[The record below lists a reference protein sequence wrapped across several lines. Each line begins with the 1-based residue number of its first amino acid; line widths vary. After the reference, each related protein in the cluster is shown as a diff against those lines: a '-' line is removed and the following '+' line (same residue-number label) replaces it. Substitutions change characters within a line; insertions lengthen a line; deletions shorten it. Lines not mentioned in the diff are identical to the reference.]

1 MKKSIL
7 TFAVFSLVV
16 LTSFTTVNYT
26 GDDSGDDNGD
36 PTTTTTARQ
45 DSGTNGNGSTT
56 HAGDQKKHDFV
67 SSSALP
73 FSYTNST
80 SQNMNFIKKTDF

>member
-36 PTTTTTARQ
+36 PTTTTTARP
-45 DSGTNGNGSTT
+45 DSGGQTSLGTTNDKKKDVIDNGTIPYN
-56 HAGDQKKHDFV
+56 F
-67 SSSALP
+67 
-73 FSYTNST
+73 NSN
-80 SQNMNFIKKTDF
+80 SQNINFSKKSDF

>member
-45 DSGTNGNGSTT
+45 DSGGQTIGGTKKQDAITGQNPYKLEYQNQDISST
-56 HAGDQKKHDFV
+56 KKSDF
-67 SSSALP
+67 
-73 FSYTNST
+73 
-80 SQNMNFIKKTDF
+80 